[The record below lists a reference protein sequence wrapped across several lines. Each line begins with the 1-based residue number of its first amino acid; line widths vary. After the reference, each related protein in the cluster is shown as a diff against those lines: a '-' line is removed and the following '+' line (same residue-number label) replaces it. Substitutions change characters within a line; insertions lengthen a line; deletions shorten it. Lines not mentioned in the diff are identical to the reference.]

1 MNYPVANKDLRILMK
16 KKGLPL
22 WRVARAA
29 GVSEVTM
36 SRWLR
41 IDLEPANP
49 KRTRILDAITTAEA
63 ERGENNDDFGT
74 SA

>member
-1 MNYPVANKDLRILMK
+1 MHYPVANEEIRTAMK
-16 KKGLPL
+16 AAGLPM
-22 WRVARAA
+22 WRGARSLGIA
-29 GVSEVTM
+29 ENTL

-41 IDLEPANP
+41 VDLEPANP